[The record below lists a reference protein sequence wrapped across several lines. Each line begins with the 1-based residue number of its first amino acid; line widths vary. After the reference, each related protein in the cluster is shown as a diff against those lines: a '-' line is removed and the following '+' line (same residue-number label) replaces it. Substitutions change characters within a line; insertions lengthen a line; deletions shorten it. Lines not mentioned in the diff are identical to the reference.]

1 MKILG
6 RIYKLLLPS
15 ERGKV
20 VKMAVSVFFTALLD
34 FVSLA
39 MLLPVLY
46 FLLEEKGEKDAA
58 LLFGILAIVVILLKY
73 VISTLLLRY
82 QNHSLLAFYKRLS
95 FSMFSTYYNR
105 GLLFIRSKGN
115 SSLVYDINAVCYSF
129 SHSLLSP
136 LCRMAGDILLILLF
150 TVALVIWNGFT
161 VMMLYASFIPFVCF
175 YVFAV
180 RGRVRKYGIDDMNV
194 KREQSRIVSEALRG
208 YVDIEVNGAF
218 PVFQRNFIE
227 GMDRVSHN
235 RMKLDTLLRVPFFL
249 SELAVVVSLV
259 LLVISGGEEVKI
271 LVGVFAIAAFRL
283 LPAMKNILTS
293 WTQVQNTAHCLD
305 VIEEGLSD
313 DKNDVAGEEQHIT
326 FEKEIKAESISY
338 TYPDGRCVIDNMDLC
353 ILKGEY
359 VGVCGRSG
367 GGKST
372 LFNILSMLLKPTAG
386 CIKIDGVPLTDAT
399 RASWIEQI
407 AYVPQE
413 VFIFGGTLAENI
425 ALGSGDID
433 VCRVNEIIERV
444 GLDVW
449 VDTLPYGINTVLVE
463 MGGELSGGQKQ
474 RIGIARALYKGASV
488 LLLDESTSALDDASE
503 REINRTL
510 YSIKEKD
517 KSLTILSIAHRKSS
531 LEYCDRIITI
541 GGDYE

>member
-1 MKILG
+1 MNILG
-6 RIYKLLLPS
+6 RIYNLLQPD

-20 VKMAVSVFFTALLD
+20 IKMATSVFFMAVLD

-46 FLLEEKGEKDAA
+46 FLLEENGEKDAA
-58 LLFGILAIVVILLKY
+58 LLFGLLAIVVILLKY

-82 QNHSLLAFYKRLS
+82 QNHSLLTFYKRLS

-136 LCRMAGDILLILLF
+136 LCRMAGDVLLILLF

-180 RGRVRKYGIDDMNV
+180 RSRVRKYGIDDMNV

-235 RMKLDTLLRVPFFL
+235 RMKLDSLLRVPFFL

-259 LLVISGGEEVKI
+259 LLVISGGEDVKI

-326 FEKEIKAESISY
+326 FEKEIRVESISY
-338 TYPDGRCVIDNMDLC
+338 TYPDGRCVLDNMDMS

-372 LFNILSMLLKPTAG
+372 LFNILAALLKPTAG
-386 CIKIDGVPLTDAT
+386 DIKIDGIPLTDAT

-425 ALGSGDID
+425 ALGSSDVDI
-433 VCRVNEIIERV
+433 CKVNEIIERV

-449 VDTLPYGINTVLVE
+449 VDTLPCGINTVLVE
-463 MGGELSGGQKQ
+463 MGSELSGGQKQ

-488 LLLDESTSALDDASE
+488 LLLDESTSALDDVSE

-517 KSLTILSIAHRKSS
+517 KNLTILSIAHRKSS

-541 GGDYE
+541 GEDYE